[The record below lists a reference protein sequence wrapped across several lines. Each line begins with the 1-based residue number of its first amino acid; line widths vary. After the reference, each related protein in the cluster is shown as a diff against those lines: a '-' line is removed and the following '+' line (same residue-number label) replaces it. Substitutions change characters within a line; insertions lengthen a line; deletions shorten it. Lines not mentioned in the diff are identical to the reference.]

1 MTSSATTVR
10 APTSSIASRSTT
22 RPASKAGWRRIDP
35 APIIH
40 DRLSPHKSRSVV
52 FSRRKYRSIDERFGA
67 AIILDRRTCPG
78 AERSTMKT
86 SGNTILMT
94 GGGSGIGEALA
105 HRFHDR
111 GDTVII
117 VGRRPEALQQAAK
130 GRDRIHIM
138 TLDVEDA
145 EAVDAFA
152 DKVVADF
159 PSLNVLFNNAGIMM
173 FEDLTKRRSLVDA
186 EATLAINVLGPIRLT
201 NALIDHLTGQPDAAI
216 VTVTSGLAYVPLV
229 AAPTY
234 SATKAAIHS
243 YTVSL
248 RTQLAGKVE
257 VIELAPPGVQ
267 TDLTPGQAN
276 RPGYMPLDAF
286 ADAVAA
292 QFGRQSTPPEIL
304 VDEVQFLR
312 QAEREGRFDETL
324 KTLTE
329 RAAKQRE
336 EGNRQR

>member
-1 MTSSATTVR
+1 
-10 APTSSIASRSTT
+10 
-22 RPASKAGWRRIDP
+22 
-35 APIIH
+35 
-40 DRLSPHKSRSVV
+40 
-52 FSRRKYRSIDERFGA
+52 
-67 AIILDRRTCPG
+67 
-78 AERSTMKT
+78 MKT

-94 GGGSGIGEALA
+94 GGGSGIGAALA

-117 VGRRPEALQQAAK
+117 VGRRQEALQQAAA
-130 GRDRIHIM
+130 GRDCIHTM

-145 EAVDAFA
+145 AAVDAFA
-152 DKVVADF
+152 EQVVADF
-159 PSLNVLFNNAGIMM
+159 PALNVLFNNAGVMK
-173 FEDLTKRRSLVDA
+173 FEDVTSRRDLADA
-186 EATLAINVLGPIRLT
+186 EATLAINILGPIRLT
-201 NALIDHLTGQPDAAI
+201 NALIDHLAGQPDAAI
-216 VTVTSGLAYVPLV
+216 VTVTSGLAFVPLV

-234 SATKAAIHS
+234 SASKAAIHS
-243 YTVSL
+243 YTISL

-267 TDLTPGQAN
+267 TNLTPGQAN

-292 QFGRQSTPPEIL
+292 QFAQQPTPREIL

-329 RAAKQRE
+329 RAAAQRAA
-336 EGNRQR
+336 GGQ

>member
-1 MTSSATTVR
+1 
-10 APTSSIASRSTT
+10 
-22 RPASKAGWRRIDP
+22 
-35 APIIH
+35 
-40 DRLSPHKSRSVV
+40 
-52 FSRRKYRSIDERFGA
+52 
-67 AIILDRRTCPG
+67 
-78 AERSTMKT
+78 MKT

-117 VGRRPEALQQAAK
+117 VGRRREALDKAAA
-130 GRDRIHIM
+130 GRERIHVM

-145 EAVDAFA
+145 DAVDQFA
-152 DKVVADF
+152 AKVVADF
-159 PSLNVLFNNAGIMM
+159 PSLNVLINNAGIMK
-173 FEDLTKRRSLVDA
+173 FEDLTTKRDLADA
-186 EATLAINVLGPIRLT
+186 EATIMTNILGPVRLT
-201 NALIDHLTGQPDAAI
+201 NALIDHLSAQADAAI
-216 VTVTSGLAYVPLV
+216 VMVTSGLAFVPLV

-248 RTQLAGKVE
+248 RTQLADKVE
-257 VIELAPPGVQ
+257 IIELAPPGVQ

-292 QFGRQSTPPEIL
+292 QFAEQPTPREIL

-312 QAEREGRFDETL
+312 QAEREGRFDDTL

-329 RAAKQRE
+329 RAAQQRE
-336 EGNRQR
+336 AGNKG

>member
-1 MTSSATTVR
+1 
-10 APTSSIASRSTT
+10 
-22 RPASKAGWRRIDP
+22 
-35 APIIH
+35 
-40 DRLSPHKSRSVV
+40 
-52 FSRRKYRSIDERFGA
+52 
-67 AIILDRRTCPG
+67 
-78 AERSTMKT
+78 MKT

-117 VGRRPEALQQAAK
+117 AGRRRDALEKAAA
-130 GRDRIHIM
+130 GRERLHVR

-145 EAVDAFA
+145 AGVEAFA
-152 DKVVADF
+152 EAIVADF
-159 PSLNVLFNNAGIMM
+159 PKLNVLFNNAGIMK
-173 FEDLTKRRSLVDA
+173 FEDLTARRDLRDA
-186 EATLAINVLGPIRLT
+186 EATVEINILGPIRLT
-201 NALIDHLTGQPDAAI
+201 NALTDHLIAQPDAAI

-267 TDLTPGQAN
+267 TDLTPGQAH
-276 RPGYMPLDAF
+276 RPGYMPLEAF
-286 ADAVAA
+286 ADAVTA
-292 QFGRQSTPPEIL
+292 QFLQQPTPREIL

-329 RAAKQRE
+329 RAAQQRAAGGE
-336 EGNRQR
+336 